1 MEIKEIK
8 KISWIQPVAVV
19 YKSNRKT
26 ERIEYF
32 INGKEVQLHDF
43 KRRIKHLS
51 PTKIITKNI
60 KQ

>member
-1 MEIKEIK
+1 MELKEIK

-19 YKSNRKT
+19 YKSNGKT

-32 INGKEVQLHDF
+32 INGKEVQLHNF

-51 PTKIITKNI
+51 PSKVIVKKI
-60 KQ
+60 

>member
-1 MEIKEIK
+1 M
-8 KISWIQPVAVV
+8 QPVAVV
-19 YKSNRKT
+19 YKSKGKT